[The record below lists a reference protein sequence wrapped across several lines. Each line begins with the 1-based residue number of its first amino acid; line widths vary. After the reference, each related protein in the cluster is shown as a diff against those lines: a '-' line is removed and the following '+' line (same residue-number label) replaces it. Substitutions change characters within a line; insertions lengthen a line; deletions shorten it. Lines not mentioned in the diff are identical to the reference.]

1 MKKLITLGLIC
12 IFALGLGASFA
23 FAGGQKEEKAEGAES
38 AEEPYEIV
46 YVAKLIGIP
55 WFNAT
60 EDGMKAMAKK
70 LGVKASVV
78 GPPDPDPAQQAR
90 VVEDMIAKGVDAICA
105 VPNEADTLE
114 PVLKKAQEAGI
125 LVLTHE
131 STGQKNNDYDIEM
144 VDNVK
149 LGELHAEKLAELI
162 GGEGGYGVLVGGL
175 SVPTH
180 NEWADAAI
188 AYQEEN
194 YPDMYQVT
202 DRLPG
207 TESVEESH
215 DRVIELMKAYPDLKG
230 VLCFGSLGPIGAA
243 QAVKEKGMEDEVAIV
258 GTALPSHAEPYL
270 KDGSMDCGYLYSP
283 VDCGEAVVFLSNYLL
298 EGNKIEDLD
307 EIPDVGTFTLD
318 GKIIVVDG
326 IVEITA
332 ENAGSLGF

>member
-1 MKKLITLGLIC
+1 MKKLITLALIC

-23 FAGGQKEEKAEGAES
+23 FAGGQKEEEKAEEV
-38 AEEPYEIV
+38 YDIV
-46 YVAKLIGIP
+46 YVAKLVGIP

-60 EDGMKAMAKK
+60 EEGMIKRAEE
-70 LGVKASVV
+70 LGVNAALV

-90 VVEDMIAKGVDAICA
+90 VVEDMIAKGVDAICV

-114 PVLKKAQEAGI
+114 PVLGKAMEKGI

-144 VDNVK
+144 MDNVK
-149 LGELHAEKLAELI
+149 VGELHAEKLAELI

-188 AYQEEN
+188 AYQEKN

-243 QAVKEKGMEDEVAIV
+243 QAVREKGMEDQVEVV

-270 KDGSMDCGYLYSP
+270 KDGSMDAGYIYSP
-283 VDCGEAVVFLSNYLL
+283 IECGETVVFLSKYLL
-298 EGNKIEDLD
+298 DGNKIEDLD
-307 EIPDVGTFTLD
+307 EIPGVGGFSLD
-318 GKIIVVDG
+318 GDVITVEGII
-326 IVEITA
+326 EITA
-332 ENAGSLGF
+332 ENAGTLGF

>member
-1 MKKLITLGLIC
+1 MKKIITLALIC
-12 IFALGLGASFA
+12 VFALGFGMSFA
-23 FAGGQKEEKAEGAES
+23 FAGGGQEEKAGGS
-38 AEEPYEIV
+38 AEKSEPYEIV
-46 YVAKLIGIP
+46 YVAKLVGIP

-60 EDGMKAMAKK
+60 EDGMKAMGKK
-70 LGVKASVV
+70 LGVNASLV

-90 VVEDMIAKGVDAICA
+90 VVEDMIAKGVDAICCC
-105 VPNEADTLE
+105 PNDADTLE
-114 PVLKKAQEAGI
+114 PVFKKAREKGI

-162 GGEGGYGVLVGGL
+162 GGKGGYGVLVGGL

-188 AYQEEN
+188 AYQEAN

-215 DRVIELMKAYPDLKG
+215 DRVIELMKAYPDMKG

-243 QAVKEKGMEDEVAIV
+243 QAVREKGMEDQVQVV

-283 VDCGEAVVFLSNYLL
+283 VDCGEAVVYISKYLL
-298 EGNKIEDLD
+298 DGGKMEDLD
-307 EIPDVGTFTLD
+307 EIPDVGTFSMD

-332 ENAGSLGF
+332 DNAGSLGF